1 MVREFTAWKLH
12 TEESK
17 DVLSLIYEGTA
28 ESFPAFLEK
37 RLQERKE
44 EAVFNNFCIDVEA
57 KLCKYARHEYF
68 PLVMLRAPPT
78 LQELEALP
86 PSKLRHLEKRFNS
99 CRSDRFI
106 SEEMILRKNRE
117 ALKLATLKSATALK
131 LLSKSANIFT
141 RNGMGVV
148 DMIAAVV
155 VQLWVACLTKLPM
168 HKRRLYTIDF
178 DNSRIFSRQSVW
190 AADCRLPPLST
201 ISLHAEIYSC
211 CNQPGYHELGGE
223 KLRGVPGISCL
234 NLEVCAAST
243 SPHSHA
249 HTPLSSTLPHN
260 HLPLSLPPVRKAV
273 RAVHGLHHAQARLPP
288 PHHAAGSDGPVRRV
302 WRPAVPHRSLAL
314 HLRAVADT
322 YDKT

>member
-1 MVREFTAWKLH
+1 MPWMVREFTAWKQH
-12 TEESK
+12 TQESK

-28 ESFPAFLEK
+28 ESFPAYLEK
-37 RLQERKE
+37 HLQERKK
-44 EAVFNNFCIDVEA
+44 EAEFNNFCIDVEA
-57 KLCKYARHEYF
+57 KLCKYARHNF
-68 PLVMLRAPPT
+68 IPLVMLRAPPT

-86 PSKLRHLEKRFNS
+86 PSKLRHLEKRFNTF
-99 CRSDRFI
+99 RSDRFI
-106 SEEMILRKNRE
+106 SEEMIRRKNRE
-117 ALKLATLKSATALK
+117 ALKLATHKSATALK

-141 RNGMGVV
+141 RNGMDML

-155 VQLWVACLTKLPM
+155 VQLWVASLSKLPM

-190 AADCRLPPLST
+190 AADCRLPPLLT

-211 CNQPGYHELGGE
+211 CNEPGYHELGGE

-249 HTPLSSTLPHN
+249 HTPLSSPLPHN

-273 RAVHGLHHAQARLPP
+273 RAVHGLH
-288 PHHAAGSDGPVRRV
+288 
-302 WRPAVPHRSLAL
+302 
-314 HLRAVADT
+314 
-322 YDKT
+322 